1 MDQTDAVVIGAGVIG
16 LAVARALALAGRSVI
31 VLEREHAWGTGISS
45 RSSEVIHAGIHYPR
59 GSLKERLCIAG
70 KRQLYAFCESRQVAH
85 RRIGKL
91 TCAGTDAELPRLE
104 ALARHIG
111 AAEADD
117 GLQWLDRRAVAAIE
131 PALGCAA
138 ALLTPSSGIVD
149 SHGLM
154 RALLGEAEDHG
165 AMLARHAAAERIERR
180 GARWCVHAGETRLHT
195 PLVVNAAGLGAQGLA
210 RRTDALDPT
219 HVPPLHLAKGSYFA
233 YAGKV
238 PFGRLIYPLPVP
250 GGLGVHL
257 TLDLAGQARF
267 GPDVEWVDAADHTVD
282 PARKPAF
289 LAAARRLW
297 PGIDEER
304 LHPGHAGIRP
314 KLLGPDGGQADFR
327 IDGPETHGLDG
338 LVNLFGIE
346 SPGLTAS
353 LAIADHVVALL

>member
-111 AAEADD
+111 GAEADD

-180 GARWCVHAGETRLHT
+180 GMRWCVHAGEARLHT

-267 GPDVEWVDAADHTVD
+267 GPDVQWLTAIDYSFNPDTRAKFAAAIRRYYPDFDDARLVPGYTGIRAKLSGPGEPAADFVIQGT
-282 PARKPAF
+282 
-289 LAAARRLW
+289 
-297 PGIDEER
+297 
-304 LHPGHAGIRP
+304 
-314 KLLGPDGGQADFR
+314 
-327 IDGPETHGLDG
+327 PEHRVPG
-338 LVNLFGIE
+338 LVNLYGIE
-346 SPGLTAS
+346 SPGLTSA
-353 LAIADHVVALL
+353 LAIAEEVASRL